1 MRQAPYDGSQGCV
14 GTGARLE
21 NCVLTRTAILI
32 DHLVHLS
39 GMRKRD
45 DLLGGITQALVET
58 VPAQMVAVFSLVLD
72 DNKQYWLPLTQAT
85 AGSGVRFVSDPM
97 RADVSKMAPIDSDPD
112 RLLCLDRVEMVMTR
126 PTPVR
131 AEYLSR
137 FPVTLAEGAT
147 LWGVAE
153 IHSKKPLNATDITAV
168 TRLLTLY
175 SNMLDMLDYSECD
188 ALTGLWNRKPFDD
201 LFYKTMRTMPP
212 VVSEL
217 AADQV
222 EHRAAASPSNFW
234 LAMVDIDHFKQVN
247 DTYGHLIGDEVL
259 ILVARLL
266 KSSFRAYDRVYRFG
280 GEEFLVVLR
289 SGEHDAAVAAVERFR
304 NNMANYEFPQA
315 GHITA
320 SVGVTEIVSGD
331 SPAVACERADQA
343 VYYAKHHGR
352 NQVCS
357 EADLVRRGLL
367 TVDLKTGDVELF

>member
-1 MRQAPYDGSQGCV
+1 MTAPGIAS
-14 GTGARLE
+14 TPARHRS
-21 NCVLTRTAILI
+21 TTSSRAAKLI
-32 DHLVHLS
+32 DHLVRLS

-58 VPAQMVAVFSLVLD
+58 VPAEMVAVFSLVLD
-72 DNKQYWLPLTQAT
+72 DNKRYWLPLTQAIG
-85 AGSGVRFVSDPM
+85 GSQVRFVSDPM
-97 RADVSKMAPIDSDPD
+97 RAHVDRMEPIDTEPD
-112 RLLCLDRVEMVMTR
+112 RLLCLDRLEMVLTAPD
-126 PTPVR
+126 PTR

-137 FPVTLAEGAT
+137 FPITLAEGAN

-153 IHSKKPLNATDITAV
+153 VHSRKPLTVTEVTAV

-175 SNMLDMLDYSECD
+175 GNMLDMLDYSECD

-201 LFYKTMRTMPP
+201 LFYKTMKSMQP
-212 VVSEL
+212 VESDL
-217 AADQV
+217 AANQV
-222 EHRAAASPSNFW
+222 EHRATGSPSNFW

-289 SGEHDAAVAAVERFR
+289 SGEHDAAVSAVERFR

>member
-1 MRQAPYDGSQGCV
+1 MKKNSAASRSAS
-14 GTGARLE
+14 
-21 NCVLTRTAILI
+21 LI

-45 DLLGGITQALVET
+45 DLLGGMTLALLETLGAKKVE
-58 VPAQMVAVFSLVLD
+58 VFSLVHD
-72 DNKQYWLPLTQAT
+72 ENKRFWLPLTQALE
-85 AGSGVRFVSDPM
+85 GQNVRFVSDPM
-97 RADVSKMAPIDSDPD
+97 RAEHNMMAPIDSDLE
-112 RLLCLDRVEMVMTR
+112 RLRCLDRVETVASP
-126 PTPVR
+126 PTPAR
-131 AEYLSR
+131 AAHLTR
-137 FPVTLAEGAT
+137 FPMTLAEGAT

-153 IHSKKPLNATDITAV
+153 IESQQALSQAEITDV
-168 TRLLTLY
+168 TRLL
-175 SNMLDMLDYSECD
+175 SMHGNMLDMLDYSECD

-201 LFYKTMRTMPP
+201 LFYKTLKPMEPTSSDHSP
-212 VVSEL
+212 
-217 AADQV
+217 DGV
-222 EHRAAASPSNFW
+222 EHRATTSPSNFW

-266 KSSFRAYDRVYRFG
+266 KTSFRAYDRVYRFG

-289 SGEHDAAVAAVERFR
+289 SGNHDDAVRAVERFR
-304 NNMANYEFPQA
+304 ATMANYSFPQA
-315 GHITA
+315 GRITA

-331 SPAVACERADQA
+331 SPAAACERADQA

-367 TVDLKTGDVELF
+367 KVDLKVGDVELF